1 MADPK
6 PAAYVSQAE
15 FARRRGVS
23 KKTVTEWKQR
33 GLLTMTEAGL
43 VDVEA
48 SEWNLDQRPVT
59 YRGGVARRPV
69 RAIPRD
75 EEMVGKPARATAAPR
90 PAEPAPPPEQQGEG
104 GQGDGGAE
112 FDPEDPNLSLAQAAQ
127 RKENHL
133 GLLRRLEY
141 LTKQGI
147 LVERAAAEA
156 AFFEEGRAFRDAL
169 IAWPAR
175 VSIEMADELKIDA
188 RELTQVLATYVNQ
201 LLAELG
207 EPSELDLSRRSQ
219 P

>member
-1 MADPK
+1 MPT
-6 PAAYVSQAE
+6 VMSQAE
-15 FARRRGVS
+15 FARHRGVS
-23 KKTVTEWKQR
+23 KAIVTKWKGQ
-33 GLLTMTEAGL
+33 GLLSLADDGKI
-43 VDVEA
+43 DVEA
-48 SEWNLDQRPVT
+48 TEWNLDQRPAN
-59 YRGGVARRPV
+59 YRGGTTHRPV

-75 EEMVGKPARATAAPR
+75 ETPAGKPARPAAAPR
-90 PAEPAPPPEQQGEG
+90 PIEPAPPPERQDDGS
-104 GQGDGGAE
+104 QGDGGAE
-112 FDPEDPNLSLAQAAQ
+112 FDPEDPNLPLAQAAQ

-147 LVERAAAEA
+147 LVERSAAEA

-201 LLAELG
+201 LLTELG
-207 EPSELDLSRRSQ
+207 EPSDLDLSRHSQ
-219 P
+219 S